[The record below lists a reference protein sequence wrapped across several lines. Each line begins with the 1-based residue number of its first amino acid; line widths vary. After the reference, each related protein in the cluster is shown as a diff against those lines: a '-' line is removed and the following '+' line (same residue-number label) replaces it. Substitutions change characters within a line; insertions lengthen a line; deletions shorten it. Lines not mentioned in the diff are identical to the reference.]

1 MSSNNFRSDSSAFI
15 PFQRKK
21 SVGVSEKIS
30 DIEKQFDQAQM
41 SEAIK
46 SARQNR
52 KMMFS
57 NIRKLFKENVNRVL
71 PCLKENES

>member
-21 SVGVSEKIS
+21 SVGVSEKLP

-57 NIRKLFKENVNRVL
+57 NIRKLFKENVSRVI

>member
-1 MSSNNFRSDSSAFI
+1 MSSNNIQSDSSAFI

-21 SVGVSEKIS
+21 SVGVSEKLP
-30 DIEKQFDQAQM
+30 DINKQVDQGQM
-41 SEAIK
+41 TESIK

-71 PCLKENES
+71 PCLKENE